1 MVVEAKDSYDVMLL
15 PGDGIGP
22 EITAATVNALEPLQ
36 SLFKLNF
43 KEVCCRRAGLKTVPD
58 MTLISAMFGS
68 CGRKTPIKLV
78 QLRMLSAAAGGAHD
92 LKLDTPLFQA

>member
-1 MVVEAKDSYDVMLL
+1 MVVEAKDSYDVLLL

-43 KEVCCRRAGLKTVPD
+43 KEVRVCFLVCFPCPLNLARRSQYVWGSAHLFLKHRCRSNAQLSRLCRR
-58 MTLISAMFGS
+58 
-68 CGRKTPIKLV
+68 
-78 QLRMLSAAAGGAHD
+78 HD
-92 LKLDTPLFQA
+92 EDCYYWQC

>member
-43 KEVCCRRAGLKTVPD
+43 KEVRSGGGGVQVVVPI
-58 MTLISAMFGS
+58 LA
-68 CGRKTPIKLV
+68 
-78 QLRMLSAAAGGAHD
+78 
-92 LKLDTPLFQA
+92 

>member
-43 KEVCCRRAGLKTVPD
+43 KEVGGWLLTITITRLPALPLHACCSLSPCVSLPNAFVKSPD
-58 MTLISAMFGS
+58 TH
-68 CGRKTPIKLV
+68 
-78 QLRMLSAAAGGAHD
+78 AA
-92 LKLDTPLFQA
+92 LFW